1 MYFCPIFEILTFSSK
16 SEQMTAKQKI
26 AMESNPRG
34 TMAFVLINLAIA
46 LIIAVLLLVALKW
59 WLNRY
64 TEHGIEVEVP
74 QITGLT
80 VEEAQILLEGET
92 LRLEVYDS
100 TYSSKVPLG
109 TIVEQTPAPVSR
121 VKRGRT
127 VYVVMNARQ
136 RRQVAVPQLADV
148 PYRQAES
155 TLRQMGLTPVGLVY
169 KPSAYRDLVLDI
181 LTEDSTSIT
190 PGTLLTEH
198 TPVILV
204 VGQGLG
210 TEQVITPDLKGLGL
224 QDCRSLLLATHLT
237 LGTFTYDKEP
247 GEDNINRYIVYD
259 QHPAAGSRLTEG
271 KAVNI
276 LLTTDRKKA
285 VSVNADEYPEEEFF

>member
-1 MYFCPIFEILTFSSK
+1 
-16 SEQMTAKQKI
+16 MTTRQTNKNDTPTLSTGKFI
-26 AMESNPRG
+26 
-34 TMAFVLINLAIA
+34 LINLCIA
-46 LIIAVLLLVALKW
+46 LIIAILLLIALKM

-92 LRLEVYDS
+92 LHLEVYDS

-109 TIVEQTPAPVSR
+109 TIVEQTPAPVSH

-136 RRQVAVPQLADV
+136 RRQVALPQLADV

-155 TLRQMGLTPVGLVY
+155 TLRQVGLMPAGLVY
-169 KPSAYRDLVLDI
+169 QPSAYRDLVLDI
-181 LTEDSTSIT
+181 LSEDSVSI
-190 PGTLLTEH
+190 PAGTLLTES

-210 TEQVITPDLKGLGL
+210 TEQVITPDLKGLNL
-224 QDCRSLLLATHLT
+224 QDCRSLLLAAHLT
-237 LGTFTYDKEP
+237 LGTFTYDVEP
-247 GEDNINRYIVYD
+247 NDDNVHLYVVYD
-259 QHPAAGSRLTEG
+259 QQPAAGSRLTEG
-271 KAVNI
+271 QTVNI
-276 LLTTDRKKA
+276 SLSTDRDKA
-285 VSVNADEYPEEEFF
+285 ATVQTEDDSEEEFF